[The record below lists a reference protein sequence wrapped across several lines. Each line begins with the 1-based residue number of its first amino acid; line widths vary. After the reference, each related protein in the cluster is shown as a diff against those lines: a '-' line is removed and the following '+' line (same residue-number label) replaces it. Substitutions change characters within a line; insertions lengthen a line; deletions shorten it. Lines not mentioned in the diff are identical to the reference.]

1 MNKQEKELVIK
12 ELQAGF
18 KESRAAF
25 VVGYKGMTVAQLHAL
40 RTQLRPQG
48 GKLQVAK
55 ARLMKRALQEVA
67 ADTHAMDDYLKDQIG
82 LVFVAGEAPAI
93 AKILCDYAKENSALS
108 LIAGRVD
115 AQIFDKNGIEQFA
128 TIPSIDVLRAQICGA
143 IKAPINGLANVLRTS
158 VSRVVCVV
166 HEVQKKQA

>member
-1 MNKQEKELVIK
+1 MNKQQKELIVK

-18 KESRAAF
+18 ENSQAAF
-25 VVGYKGMTVAQLHAL
+25 VVGYKGLTVAQLHNL

-55 ARLMKRALQEVA
+55 ARLMKRALGEVGVV
-67 ADTHAMDDYLKDQIG
+67 AMDDYLKDQIG
-82 LVFVAGEAPAI
+82 LVFVSGEAPAV
-93 AKILCDYAKENSALS
+93 AKVLCDYAKENTALS

-115 AQIFDKNGIEQFA
+115 AHVFDRKGVERFA

-143 IKAPINGLANVLRTS
+143 IKAPVAGLANVLHASIT
-158 VSRVVCVV
+158 RVVCVLG
-166 HEVQKKQA
+166 EVQKKQQ